1 MELSRGTDLHPRSC
15 SYGGNTPWPSLVHSP
30 YPLVMNTDRKERVL
44 TLGEFIMGVYAT
56 CDEHKAGTIVWLA
69 IHTGLVTRQMQD
81 SWLV

>member
-1 MELSRGTDLHPRSC
+1 
-15 SYGGNTPWPSLVHSP
+15 
-30 YPLVMNTDRKERVL
+30 MNTDRKERVL